1 MGSNN
6 GALQDLTNRLTDRA
20 TAYEMEVGTEK
31 SKIMTN
37 SMIDISTDISMNGQK
52 LNDVTSLKYLGAT
65 LCKVVIPRQQ
75 YLALQHHQLPK
86 QLQFA
91 QVSCYLHPPL
101 WL

>member
-37 SMIDISTDISMNGQK
+37 SSNKTSEGINMQGQK
-52 LNDVTSLKYLGAT
+52 SEEVTSLKYLGAI
-65 LCKVVIPRQQ
+65 LPR
-75 YLALQHHQLPK
+75 
-86 QLQFA
+86 
-91 QVSCYLHPPL
+91 
-101 WL
+101 